1 MTVNINL
8 EKITMRTEREIRKY
22 SRIYIFWNL
31 IKIIIFLEQHS
42 ITTLLKQFT
51 LVTKDN
57 HYLTH
62 MNNVF
67 AIFTSIDKFYRHFIP
82 LFGCTCLHKSLLLYK
97 LMNEAGYLVQFN
109 LGITK
114 QGETLKGHSWIT
126 FAGNPLGENQAFL
139 HRLNVIYQYPALEQP

>member
-1 MTVNINL
+1 
-8 EKITMRTEREIRKY
+8 MRTGSDTRKY

-31 IKIIIFLEQHS
+31 IKIMVYLQQHPF
-42 ITTLLKQFT
+42 TALLKQFT
-51 LVTKDN
+51 LVTRN
-57 HYLTH
+57 NQHLTNL
-62 MNNVF
+62 NNGL
-67 AIFTSIDKFYRHFIP
+67 AIFTSIDKLYRHFIP

-114 QGETLKGHSWIT
+114 QEETLKGHSWIT

-139 HRLNVIYQYPALEQP
+139 HRLNVIYQYPALEQPE